1 MWAEKVNMMMEFIDN
16 LWGVVEALGM
26 WFLIG
31 LIVAALLYGFV
42 PARLFQR
49 WLGKNSFGNV
59 VKAAFIGVPMP
70 LCSCGVVPTVIALR
84 KKGASRSSCL
94 SFLVSTPQTGVD
106 SLMVSASFLSWP
118 FAIFKLVSAFVI
130 GIVGGGVHLLLEKK
144 EPEDLAVSDAQVPA
158 EEEKNARPS
167 WRELYDFAVND
178 LFYNLWRWMLAGIVA
193 AALISTF
200 VSADFMAGSLF
211 ADPLYGSLA
220 ALLLSI
226 PLYVCA
232 TSSVPIAAALV
243 MKGMSPAVAIVFLIA
258 GPATNIAT
266 IGLIYKS
273 FGKLF
278 TIVYLAAV
286 SIGSVVCAMFFSSV
300 ISLKLPGAVHQH
312 AGGSNALVLAGAIIF
327 SLFMLS
333 FMLRDA
339 KTYLLSKSSR
349 PKTSITLKVEGMSCQ
364 GCVGKIRKAILDQ
377 KLASLVNGEPAVGSL
392 TISGGDLD
400 VDKLT
405 ATIRNCGFK
414 VADKVADT

>member
-1 MWAEKVNMMMEFIDN
+1 MIEFIHN
-16 LWGVVEALGM
+16 LWGVIESLGM

-31 LIVAALLYGFV
+31 LLVAALLYGFV

-49 WLGKNSFGNV
+49 WLGKNSFWNV
-59 VKAAFIGVPMP
+59 VKAALIGVPMP

-84 KKGASRSSCL
+84 KKGASKSSCL

-118 FAIFKLVSAFVI
+118 FAIFKLVSAFAI
-130 GIVGGGVHLLLEKK
+130 GIIGGGVNLLLEKD
-144 EPEDLAVSDAQVPA
+144 EAVKSAQELTG
-158 EEEKNARPS
+158 EEVEESRPS
-167 WRELYDFAVND
+167 LKSLYDFAVND
-178 LFYNLWRWMLAGIVA
+178 LFYKLWRWMLAGIIA
-193 AALISTF
+193 AALISTY
-200 VSADFMAGSLF
+200 VSADYMAGSLF

-278 TIVYLAAV
+278 TLVYLGVV
-286 SIGSVVCAMFFSSV
+286 SIGSMVCALFFSSV
-300 ISLKLPGAVHQH
+300 ISLKMPAAVHH
-312 AGGSNALVLAGAIIF
+312 HGTGSNIFVLGGAIIF
-327 SLFMLS
+327 TLLMLS

-339 KTYLLSKSSR
+339 RTYFLSKSANPS
-349 PKTSITLKVEGMSCQ
+349 TSITLKVEGMSCQ
-364 GCVGKIRKAILDQ
+364 GCVGKIRKALVDQ
-377 KLASLVNGEPAVGSL
+377 NLASLVNGDPGVNSL
-392 TISGGDLD
+392 TVAGGDLD
-400 VDKLT
+400 LEQIT
-405 ATIRNCGFK
+405 TSIRNCGFK
-414 VADKVADT
+414 VVD